1 MVRRGPSVQAAGA
14 FIKLSSAN
22 EATVTRGAPD
32 GEGRGSGM
40 ALADIIGCLST
51 LREEQSMITKTLRT
65 VLGLALL
72 GLAATALASAPA
84 AAQNQHMEII
94 HHPNYDQS
102 VFMPFVPA
110 LKIKSGKILW
120 LAGTTALPVY
130 HDHPHKRDQIQQ
142 YMTGNLE
149 EQTKR
154 TMDGIKATL
163 EAAGASFKDVVHI
176 FVFRARPQMGDIGRA
191 SRVINSYFAP
201 YNHKPTSTN
210 IAVLELGEPEQ
221 LIEIQAFA
229 VVD

>member
-1 MVRRGPSVQAAGA
+1 
-14 FIKLSSAN
+14 
-22 EATVTRGAPD
+22 
-32 GEGRGSGM
+32 
-40 ALADIIGCLST
+40 
-51 LREEQSMITKTLRT
+51 MITTTTALRN
-65 VLGLALL
+65 VLGLVLF
-72 GLAATALASAPA
+72 GLATTVLTPAPA
-84 AAQNQHMEII
+84 AAQNQHMDVI
-94 HHPNYDQS
+94 HHPNYDKT

-110 LKIKSGKILW
+110 IKIKSGKILW

-154 TMDGIKATL
+154 TMDGIKQTL
-163 EAAGASFKDVVHI
+163 EASGASFKDVVHM
-176 FVFRARPQMGDIGRA
+176 FVFRARPQMGDIGKA

-201 YNHKPTSTN
+201 FNHKPTSTN

-221 LIEIQAFA
+221 LIEIQMFA